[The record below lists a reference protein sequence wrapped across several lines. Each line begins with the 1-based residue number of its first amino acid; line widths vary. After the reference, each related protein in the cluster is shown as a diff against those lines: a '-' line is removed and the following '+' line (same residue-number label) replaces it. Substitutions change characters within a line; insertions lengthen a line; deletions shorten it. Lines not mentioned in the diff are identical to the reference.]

1 MAVYNNFEDL
11 PVWKDA
17 RDLAVLIYKLTKVGK
32 LAKDWCMSNQIRS
45 ASISISSN
53 IAEGFDRSSR
63 KEFIRFLYIAKGST
77 SEVRSQLFICLELGY
92 LDKDESERLL
102 ERTKSLTKQIGALI
116 LFLKRKNL

>member
-45 ASISISSN
+45 VSLSISSN

-77 SEVRSQLFICLELGY
+77 SEVRSQLLICVELGY

-116 LFLKRKNL
+116 SFLKRKNL

>member
-17 RDLAVLIYKLTKVGK
+17 RDLTVWIYKLTNAGK
-32 LAKDWCMSNQIRS
+32 LAKDWCMSNQIKS
-45 ASISISSN
+45 VSLSISSN

-63 KEFIRFLYIAKGST
+63 KEFIKFLYIAKGST
-77 SEVRSQLFICLELGY
+77 SEVRSQLLICMELGY
-92 LDKDESERLL
+92 LDRDESEKLL

-116 LFLKRKNL
+116 